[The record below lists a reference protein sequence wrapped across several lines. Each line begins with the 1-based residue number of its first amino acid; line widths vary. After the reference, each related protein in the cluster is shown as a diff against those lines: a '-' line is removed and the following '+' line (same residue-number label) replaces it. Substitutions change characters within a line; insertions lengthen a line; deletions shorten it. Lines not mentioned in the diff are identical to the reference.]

1 MLAVLAGTTLF
12 GAWKGMVWQL
22 ASLGALFVSGFV
34 AIRFSGRLAPA
45 ISQEQWGQFAAML
58 VLYMLTSLVIWLLFR
73 LVAGF
78 LDRLKLRE
86 WDRQL
91 GVLFGLAKGLLLCL
105 VITFFAV
112 TLSESAR
119 RTIATTYSGR
129 GTSLLIEKTLPIMPQ
144 EARGLLGQYLLE
156 LNQKLDPNTL
166 PAPPPDA
173 PPPTLPAAPSAAPA
187 NPPPPPKAPGRL
199 LRGIPGLPA
208 AIPDGAA

>member
-22 ASLGALFVSGFV
+22 ASLGALFASGFV

-58 VLYMLTSLVIWLLFR
+58 ILYILTSLVIWLLFR

-91 GVLFGLAKGLLLCL
+91 GVLFGLAKGLLLCV

-119 RTIATTYSGR
+119 QTIARTYSGR
-129 GTSLLIEKTLPIMPQ
+129 GASLLIEKTLPLMPQ

-166 PAPPPDA
+166 PAPPPDV
-173 PPPTLPAAPSAAPA
+173 PPPTPPTAPSAAPA
-187 NPPPPPKAPGRL
+187 SPAPPPKTPGRL
-199 LRGIPGLPA
+199 PRLIPGLPA
-208 AIPDGAA
+208 AIPNGTT